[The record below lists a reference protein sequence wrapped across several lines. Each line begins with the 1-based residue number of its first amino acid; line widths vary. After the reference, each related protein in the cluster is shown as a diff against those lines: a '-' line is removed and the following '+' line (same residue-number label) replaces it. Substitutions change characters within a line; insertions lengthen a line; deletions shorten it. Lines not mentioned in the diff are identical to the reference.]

1 MKILKMKIGTIRYQT
16 TDKNATKNEKKMWHI
31 INTNYVNYCGTMT
44 YVVKSK
50 VGKIEK
56 DSEQLCAKEAKNRSA
71 ISAQSFPLMKFSH
84 LPPSC
89 QNKGLWVGCEWNY
102 KDFIFLPRQN

>member
-1 MKILKMKIGTIRYQT
+1 MKILKMKNRHNKIPNNRQERNKKREKNVAHYQHKLCKRLRYN
-16 TDKNATKNEKKMWHI
+16 DK
-31 INTNYVNYCGTMT
+31 CGT
-44 YVVKSK
+44 KLSRENRK
-50 VGKIEK
+50 RQGQI
-56 DSEQLCAKEAKNRSA
+56 CAKEAKNRNA

-102 KDFIFLPRQN
+102 TDFIFLPRQN